1 MVEEMLEAGIIRPSQ
16 SSYSAPVVMVF
27 KKDSSWR
34 MCPDYRELNKI
45 TIKDKFPIPVID
57 ELLDELHGAIYF
69 TKLDLRSGYH
79 QIRMKEEDIPK
90 TTFRTH
96 EGHYEFLVMPFGLTN
111 APSTFQGLMNSIFK
125 PFLRKFVLVF
135 FDDILIY
142 SKSWED
148 HLQHVDKVL
157 QLLKEQQLYAKPSK
171 CFFGVKEVEYLGHI
185 VSHEGVKVDPN
196 KIKAMMDWPI
206 PKTLKNLR
214 GFLGLTGYYRK
225 FVRNYG
231 RIAAPLTALTKKD
244 AFSWTPEATKAF
256 EQLKEAMC
264 TAPVLT
270 TPDFTKTFIVE
281 CDASGN
287 GIGAVLM
294 QEGRP
299 LAFESRPIK
308 GRDLH
313 KPIYEKEMMAILH
326 ALKKWRPY
334 LIGRHFKVK
343 TDHDSLKYF
352 LEQRLSSEEQQKW
365 VTKILGYDFEIVYK
379 KGKQNVVAD
388 ALSRKDEDVEAFL
401 CAISIIQP
409 DWIIEARDEWKND
422 EKVWT
427 LIERLQQD
435 SGASDTFTWK
445 NDSLWYKDRLYLCK
459 NSQLKQKVLLELHTS
474 PVGGHSGFLKTYHRV
489 KKDFFWDGLK
499 TDVQRFVAE
508 CLVCQQNKVET
519 IKTPGLLQ
527 PLSIPSQRWEEVSM
541 DFITGLPKS
550 EGKSVIMVI
559 VDRLTKYAHFCALS
573 HPFKASTVAT
583 AFMETVQKLHGSP
596 KIIVSD
602 RDPIFTGHFWTELFS
617 CLGTQLAHSSSYHP
631 QSDGQTEIVNKCLEG
646 YLRCFVSDKQ
656 AQWFKWL
663 PLAEWW
669 YNTSFHTATKMTPFM
684 ALYGYHP
691 PSITSSLKEKSK
703 VQAVEDHIE
712 NQQQVL
718 QILKDNLTMAQN
730 RMKQQADQHRSERS
744 FEVGDWV
751 FLRLQPYKQMSL
763 KQAKKDN
770 KLSPKYY
777 GPYKVLQKIGT
788 MAYKLELPASSRVH
802 PVFHV
807 SCLKKVIGDKIPV
820 QTILPELDEE
830 GKMILEPEAITD
842 TRIRQLRNRSI
853 SEYLIKWR
861 KLPAEDSTWEDE
873 SFIQKHPELLKR
885 CGQHLSQGEGHVKP

>member
-1 MVEEMLEAGIIRPSQ
+1 MEQSISQNWISVQGIIR
-16 SSYSAPVVMVF
+16 Y
-27 KKDSSWR
+27 
-34 MCPDYRELNKI
+34 
-45 TIKDKFPIPVID
+45 
-57 ELLDELHGAIYF
+57 
-69 TKLDLRSGYH
+69 
-79 QIRMKEEDIPK
+79 RMKEEDIPK
-90 TTFRTH
+90 TSFRTH

-231 RIAAPLTALTKKD
+231 RIAAPLTELTKKD
-244 AFSWTPEATKAF
+244 AFSWTPEATKSF
-256 EQLKEAMC
+256 EQLKEVMC
-264 TAPVLT
+264 KAPVLT

-287 GIGAVLM
+287 GIGVVLM

-299 LAFESRPIK
+299 LAFESRPLK

-313 KPIYEKEMMAILH
+313 KPIYEKEMMEILH

-730 RMKQQADQHRSERS
+730 RMKQQADQHRSERI